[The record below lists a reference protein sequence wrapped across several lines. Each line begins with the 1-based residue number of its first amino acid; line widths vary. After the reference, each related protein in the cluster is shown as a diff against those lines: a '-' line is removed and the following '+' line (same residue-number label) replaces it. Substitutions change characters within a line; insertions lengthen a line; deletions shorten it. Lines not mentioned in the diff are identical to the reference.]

1 MNLFRHAIALLMLTV
16 AISFGGRSWGGPPVA
31 MNLWVL
37 KFPGV
42 LNTSISTPAI
52 ADDGMIYLGTFY
64 GKLLAVT
71 PQGGLKSKI
80 SWGQEKLRSNFT

>member
-1 MNLFRHAIALLMLTV
+1 MNLFRQAIALLTLTA

-31 MNLWVL
+31 MKLWVL
-37 KFPGV
+37 KFPNT

-52 ADDGMIYLGTFY
+52 ADDGTIYLGTFY

-71 PQGGLKSKI
+71 PQGSIK
-80 SWGQEKLRSNFT
+80 WM